1 MKIIVYSILF
11 ISLIVILVNLSLT
24 NSLASDGKGL
34 AGLMEKEI
42 ELSSITSN
50 LEENIMMAGSITSIE
65 KRAKE
70 LGLNL
75 PLKVIAIKP
84 LPIASK
90 SD

>member
-42 ELSSITSN
+42 ELNSITVN
-50 LEENIMMAGSITSIE
+50 LETDIMRAGSITSIE

-70 LGLNL
+70 LEFN
-75 PLKVIAIKP
+75 KQF
-84 LPIASK
+84 SFQR
-90 SD
+90 

>member
-42 ELSSITSN
+42 ELNSITLN
-50 LEENIMMAGSITSIE
+50 LEADIMTAGSITSIE

-70 LGLNL
+70 LGFN
-75 PLKVIAIKP
+75 KQF
-84 LPIASK
+84 SFQR
-90 SD
+90 

>member
-42 ELSSITSN
+42 ELNSVNSN
-50 LEENIMMAGSITSIE
+50 LEAEIMTAGSVTSIE

-70 LGLNL
+70 LGFNKQLSFQ
-75 PLKVIAIKP
+75 K
-84 LPIASK
+84 
-90 SD
+90 

>member
-42 ELSSITSN
+42 ELNSVSAN
-50 LEENIMMAGSITSIE
+50 LEAEIMTAGSVTSIE

-70 LGLNL
+70 LGFNKQLSFQ
-75 PLKVIAIKP
+75 K
-84 LPIASK
+84 
-90 SD
+90 